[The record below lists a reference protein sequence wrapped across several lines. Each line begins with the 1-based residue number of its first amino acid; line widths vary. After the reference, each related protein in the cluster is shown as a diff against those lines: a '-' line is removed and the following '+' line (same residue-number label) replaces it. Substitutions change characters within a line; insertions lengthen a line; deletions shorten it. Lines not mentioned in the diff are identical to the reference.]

1 MRLAGY
7 VSRERCMSFL
17 WLTWFLW
24 HTEKCTFSQAFVPF
38 KGCFEKVEEW
48 LDDNKHLLGTIGM
61 VILVVQ
67 VGVRNCSFLLCGFAS
82 VQFILPPVFFL
93 LCVSSHLFV
102 SGCLATSKKK
112 KKKKEVCI
120 QWPLCHHHL
129 QYMRP
134 VFSGLS
140 GHPHTW
146 NITWNVEVTVF
157 CTLILSERIT
167 ATWLCAKRAAVM
179 YKEPLEERRA
189 EILNIVECRVA
200 D

>member
-24 HTEKCTFSQAFVPF
+24 HTENAHFFFFKEKCTFSQAFVPF

-67 VGVRNCSFLLCGFAS
+67 VGVRNCSFLLCCFAS
-82 VQFILPPVFFL
+82 VPFILPPVFFL

-112 KKKKEVCI
+112 KIKKSVHPVAFVPPSSTVHEACVQRAFWAPTHVKYHLKCWSHCLLHLNPVWENHSHLA
-120 QWPLCHHHL
+120 LC
-129 QYMRP
+129 QAGCSY
-134 VFSGLS
+134 V
-140 GHPHTW
+140 
-146 NITWNVEVTVF
+146 
-157 CTLILSERIT
+157 
-167 ATWLCAKRAAVM
+167 
-179 YKEPLEERRA
+179 
-189 EILNIVECRVA
+189 
-200 D
+200 

>member
-112 KKKKEVCI
+112 RKKKKCAS
-120 QWPLCHHHL
+120 
-129 QYMRP
+129 
-134 VFSGLS
+134 SGLCATIIYS
-140 GHPHTW
+140 TWGLCSAGFLGTHTRE
-146 NITWNVEVTVF
+146 ISLEM
-157 CTLILSERIT
+157 LKSLSS
-167 ATWLCAKRAAVM
+167 A
-179 YKEPLEERRA
+179 P
-189 EILNIVECRVA
+189 
-200 D
+200 